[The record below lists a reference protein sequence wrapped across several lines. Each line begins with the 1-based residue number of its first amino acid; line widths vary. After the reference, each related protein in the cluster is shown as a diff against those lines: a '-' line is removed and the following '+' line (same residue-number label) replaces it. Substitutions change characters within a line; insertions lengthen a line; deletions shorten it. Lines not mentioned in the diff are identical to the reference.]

1 MFLLHIY
8 DENFHT
14 VPAHFVMSL
23 PLAHTQTT
31 ARDVLIERIKQDC
44 EQHNLLISEHQQNEK
59 AHLLAQYQQ
68 KVGELTEHEKLL
80 NDEKTPKL
88 LTNLTPKT
96 KPRDW
101 QEEFDKA
108 VKAFASNGF
117 ILLIDDEQIL
127 DLDAPLHIKAD
138 NSSKL
143 TFLQLIPLQG
153 G

>member
-23 PLAHTQTT
+23 PLTHAQTT

-68 KVGELTEHEKLL
+68 TMGELTDHEKIL
-80 NDEKTPKL
+80 NGEKIPKSF
-88 LTNLTPKT
+88 TKSAPKAEL
-96 KPRDW
+96 RDW

-108 VKAFASNGF
+108 VKAFAGNGF